1 MRTLDAMLK
10 QVGLTPGGEPGSI
23 HAGPLLSAGPQSLRS
38 LALCLTEPVY
48 KDGMLI
54 GLLTN
59 TSQEN

>member
-1 MRTLDAMLK
+1 MRTLDATLK
-10 QVGLTPGGEPGSI
+10 QVGLTPGGESGSI
-23 HAGPLLSAGPQSLRS
+23 HAGPLLSDSPQSIQG